1 MIQSRN
7 TIALPPGMTIREQLD
22 NRSMSQKE
30 FANRMG
36 MSEKHISRLIN
47 GKVELSHDVALRL
60 EFVFGIPAKFWNNL
74 EALYRENEARVHEEL
89 DLEYDEKV
97 ALKMP
102 YAKCAGFGWIPRTT
116 NIKEKITNLRKFF
129 EVANLKALEQ
139 LKVPGII
146 YRKTNS
152 SDQSNYA
159 LAMWAQKARIE
170 ARNVETDPID
180 IKLLKESLQK
190 IRALSLIESSSFSNE
205 VKTLLAKCGIALVF
219 LPHIKGSFLHGATF
233 VDRNHI
239 VVGLTLRG
247 CYADK
252 FWFSL
257 FHELGHI
264 VCGHISNIKDSS
276 ESNEEE
282 ADKFAQKT
290 LIPDKQYDNFIK
302 RGIFT
307 QSEITYFS
315 SLIGVAP
322 WVVLG
327 RLQKENRVPYNYYNS
342 LKIKYVFAD

>member
-1 MIQSRN
+1 MINSRS
-7 TIALPPGMTIREQLD
+7 TIAIPPGMTIREQLI

-30 FANRMG
+30 FANRMD

-60 EFVFGIPAKFWNNL
+60 ESVFGIPAKFWNNL
-74 EALYRENEARVHEEL
+74 EAIYRENEARVQEDL
-89 DLEYDEKV
+89 DMEYDEEV
-97 ALKMP
+97 AKKMP
-102 YAKCAGFGWIPRTT
+102 YATCAGFGWLPRTKD
-116 NIKEKITNLRKFF
+116 IKEKVNNLRKFF

-139 LKVPGII
+139 LKVPGIV
-146 YRKTNS
+146 YRKANS
-152 SDQSNYA
+152 SIQSDYA

-170 ARNVETDPID
+170 ARNVDADPIN
-180 IKLLKESLQK
+180 IKLLRESLQR
-190 IRALSLIESSSFSNE
+190 IRALSLIESSCFSNE

-233 VDRNHI
+233 ADSNHI

-264 VCGHISNIKDSS
+264 VCGHISDITDNS

-282 ADKFAQKT
+282 ADRFAQKT
-290 LIPDKQYDNFIK
+290 LIPEKQYDEFIK
-302 RGIFT
+302 RGVFT

-327 RLQKENRVPYNYYNS
+327 RLQK
-342 LKIKYVFAD
+342 